1 MPELPECDWLAGVV
15 KRHALGNSLKTIEV
29 VRANKHYFGM
39 VAPTKGVL
47 VVPVPIND
55 VFRVGKQVVMDTGDW
70 KLVTHN
76 AMTGYFD
83 WEHEPETFDY
93 VEGAR
98 TSTDAD
104 VRVRLTFVDG
114 KVLRFH
120 DARLFGRMNWE
131 PYLPVVGPELM
142 LTPHGHNQFP
152 VIRPYDLWELFD
164 GQQKP
169 IKHMLMDQRV
179 LAGIGNIY
187 ASEGCHLAGIDPN
200 MPAGTLSLYEI
211 DLLLEAL
218 RCVVSNCIPTV
229 GYQWLK
235 VYRRDRCGTCDS
247 PVIRTMTKG
256 RATFACGRCQGP
268 LIDTRGV
275 MDISG
280 TDDGT
285 TD

>member
-1 MPELPECDWLAGVV
+1 MPELPECDWLTGVV
-15 KRHALGNSLKTIEV
+15 KRHALGNSLKIIEV
-29 VRANKHYFGM
+29 VRANKHYFGQEH
-39 VAPTKGVL
+39 PTKGVL
-47 VVPVPIND
+47 VVPIPVND
-55 VFRVGKQVVMDTGDW
+55 IFRIGKQVVMDTGHW

-98 TSTDAD
+98 TSTDSD
-104 VRVRLTFVDG
+104 VRVRLTFIDG

-120 DARLFGRMNWE
+120 DARLFGRMNWSAT
-131 PYLPVVGPELM
+131 LPVVGPELM
-142 LTPHGHNQFP
+142 LTPHGQPLTVP
-152 VIRPYDLWELFD
+152 VRYLDLWEKFD
-164 GQQKP
+164 GQSKP
-169 IKHMLMDQRV
+169 IKHMLMDQQV

-200 MPAGTLSLYEI
+200 MPAGDLSMNEV

-229 GYQWLK
+229 RYQWLK

-247 PVIRTMTKG
+247 PVTRTVTKG
-256 RATFACGRCQGP
+256 RATFACSKCQGP
-268 LIDTRGV
+268 LLEV
-275 MDISG
+275 F
-280 TDDGT
+280 DGT
-285 TD
+285 KD